1 MDMKQEWLDKFEKFE
16 EEVNNP
22 EIPIEKLEVD
32 YETWCYAVGKA
43 WSIMRDIG
51 WEIFLGLPEGAAM
64 LTARHT
70 TENLEKLIRKYYP
83 GINKKLSHNRRSSDL
98 NSRAIMS
105 VFLGYEEG
113 KDSFPFKV
121 DPEHQELL
129 IYGFNNV
136 RKR

>member
-1 MDMKQEWLDKFEKFE
+1 MNQEWLDKVAKYEEK
-16 EEVNNP
+16 VNNP

-51 WEIFLGLPEGAAM
+51 WKIFQGLPEGAAM

-70 TENLEKLIRKYYP
+70 PENLEKLIRKYYP

-113 KDSFPFKV
+113 KDTFPSKV
-121 DPEHQELL
+121 DSEHQELL
-129 IYGFNNV
+129 VYGFNMFNI
-136 RKR
+136 

>member
-1 MDMKQEWLDKFEKFE
+1 MNQEWLDKVEKFE

-22 EIPIEKLEVD
+22 EISIEEMDID

-51 WEIFLGLPEGAAM
+51 WEIFQGLPEGAAM

-70 TENLEKLIRKYYP
+70 PENLEKLIRKYYP
-83 GINKKLSHNRRSSDL
+83 SINKKLSHNRRSSDL

-113 KDSFPFKV
+113 KDTFPSKV
-121 DPEHQELL
+121 DLEHQELL
-129 IYGFNNV
+129 VYGFNNV
-136 RKR
+136 R

>member
-1 MDMKQEWLDKFEKFE
+1 MRKEWLDKVAKYEEK
-16 EEVNNP
+16 VNNP

-51 WEIFLGLPEGAAM
+51 WEIFPGLPEGAAM

-70 TENLEKLIRKYYP
+70 PENLEKLIRKYYP

-113 KDSFPFKV
+113 KDTFPSKV
-121 DPEHQELL
+121 DLEHQELL
-129 IYGFNNV
+129 VYGFNNV
-136 RKR
+136 R

>member
-1 MDMKQEWLDKFEKFE
+1 MKQEWLDKVAKYEEK
-16 EEVNNP
+16 VNNP

-51 WEIFLGLPEGAAM
+51 WEIFPGLPEGAAM

-70 TENLEKLIRKYYP
+70 PENLEKLIRKYYP

-113 KDSFPFKV
+113 KDTFPSKV
-121 DPEHQELL
+121 DLEHQELL
-129 IYGFNNV
+129 VYGFNNV
-136 RKR
+136 R

>member
-1 MDMKQEWLDKFEKFE
+1 MKQEWLDKVAKYEEK
-16 EEVNNP
+16 VHNP
-22 EIPIEKLEVD
+22 DIPIEKLEVD

-70 TENLEKLIRKYYP
+70 PENLEKLIRKYYP
-83 GINKKLSHNRRSSDL
+83 GINKKLSHNRRNSDL

-113 KDSFPFKV
+113 KDTFPSRV
-121 DPEHQELL
+121 DLEHQELL
-129 IYGFNNV
+129 VYGFNNV
-136 RKR
+136 R

>member
-1 MDMKQEWLDKFEKFE
+1 MRKEWLDKIKKYE

-22 EIPIEKLEVD
+22 EIAIEELDID

-70 TENLEKLIRKYYP
+70 PENLEKLIRKYYP

-113 KDSFPFKV
+113 KDTFPSKV
-121 DPEHQELL
+121 DLEHQELL
-129 IYGFNNV
+129 VYGFNNV
-136 RKR
+136 R

>member
-1 MDMKQEWLDKFEKFE
+1 MRKEWLDKVAKYEEK
-16 EEVNNP
+16 VNNP

-32 YETWCYAVGKA
+32 YETWCYVVGKA

-51 WEIFLGLPEGAAM
+51 WEIFPGLPEGAAM

-70 TENLEKLIRKYYP
+70 PENLEKLIRKYYP

-113 KDSFPFKV
+113 KDTFPSKV
-121 DPEHQELL
+121 DLEHQELL
-129 IYGFNNV
+129 VYGFNNV
-136 RKR
+136 R

>member
-1 MDMKQEWLDKFEKFE
+1 MNQEWLDKVEKFE

-22 EIPIEKLEVD
+22 EISIEEMDID

-70 TENLEKLIRKYYP
+70 PENLEKLIRKYYP

-113 KDSFPFKV
+113 KDTFPSKV
-121 DPEHQELL
+121 DLEHQELL
-129 IYGFNNV
+129 VYGFNNV
-136 RKR
+136 R

>member
-1 MDMKQEWLDKFEKFE
+1 MDMKQEWLDKVEKFE
-16 EEVNNP
+16 KEVSNP
-22 EIPIEKLEVD
+22 ETPIEKLEVD
-32 YETWCYAVGKA
+32 YEIWCYAVGKA

-70 TENLEKLIRKYYP
+70 PENLEKLIRKYYP

-113 KDSFPFKV
+113 KDTFPSKV
-121 DPEHQELL
+121 DLEHQELL
-129 IYGFNNV
+129 VYGFNNV
-136 RKR
+136 R

>member
-1 MDMKQEWLDKFEKFE
+1 MDMKQEWLDKVAKYEEK
-16 EEVNNP
+16 VNNP

-51 WEIFLGLPEGAAM
+51 WEIFPGLPEGAAM

-70 TENLEKLIRKYYP
+70 PENLEKLIRKYYP

-113 KDSFPFKV
+113 KDTFPSKV
-121 DPEHQELL
+121 DLEHQELL
-129 IYGFNNV
+129 VYGFNNV
-136 RKR
+136 R

>member
-1 MDMKQEWLDKFEKFE
+1 MKQEWLDKVAKYEEK
-16 EEVNNP
+16 VNNP

-51 WEIFLGLPEGAAM
+51 WEIFPGLPEGAAM

-70 TENLEKLIRKYYP
+70 PENLEKLIRKYYL

-113 KDSFPFKV
+113 KDSFPSKV
-121 DPEHQELL
+121 DLEHQELL
-129 IYGFNNV
+129 VDGFNNV
-136 RKR
+136 M

>member
-1 MDMKQEWLDKFEKFE
+1 MNQEWLDKVEKFE

-22 EIPIEKLEVD
+22 EISIEEMDID

-70 TENLEKLIRKYYP
+70 PENLEKLIRKYYP
-83 GINKKLSHNRRSSDL
+83 GINNKLSHNRRSSDL

-113 KDSFPFKV
+113 KDTFPSKV
-121 DPEHQELL
+121 DLEHQELL
-129 IYGFNNV
+129 VYGFNNV
-136 RKR
+136 R